1 MNPVQKFT
9 QDIGQKGGVLDQH
22 NEYLKARAAL
32 YDNIANLATE
42 VDNAMKILDSF
53 NQTATQDLDNSLAEA
68 GNVYQQGV
76 YKAIGIGLV
85 VVLLAAGIGYHI
97 AHKRPFTIETYS
109 YYTGKPDAGRYDPAN

>member
-1 MNPVQKFT
+1 VDFVEKSVAKNKKAVTHLNYAYRGLATQLPELKETFDEPVQKFT

-53 NQTATQDLDNSLAEA
+53 NQTATQDLDNSLA
-68 GNVYQQGV
+68 
-76 YKAIGIGLV
+76 
-85 VVLLAAGIGYHI
+85 
-97 AHKRPFTIETYS
+97 
-109 YYTGKPDAGRYDPAN
+109 